1 MLRRQGRVV
10 AFTVTRV
17 QADELDIVNLAVANE
32 ERRGGLG
39 LLLIERLVALMRTRG
54 VRAAFLEVRAGND
67 AARSL
72 YLKAGF
78 HETQV
83 RPAFYTD
90 PVEDAIL
97 MRLQIAPLRG

>member
-1 MLRRQGRVV
+1 VLRRDGRVV

-17 QADELDIVNLAVANE
+17 VADELDIVNLAVASE
-32 ERRGGLG
+32 ERRHGLG
-39 LLLIERLVALMRTRG
+39 LLLIEHLIAAMLERG
-54 VRAAFLEVRAGND
+54 VRSAFLEVRAGNE

-78 HETQV
+78 QETQR
-83 RPAFYTD
+83 RPKFYVD

-97 MRLQIAPLRG
+97 MRLEIDNS